1 LSEIPQIKTPEY
13 GLLSRLATYT
23 VILAWIILGLYI
35 YEISQEQGFTVAVIQ
50 YFLSVEQ
57 AGVRFHALILLAP
70 FILTV
75 ISYLINERTKLI
87 KKTTASYIRQVTHYD
102 VLTQLPNRTLF
113 LDEIMASIARAQRQK
128 DYMFAILFLDLDR
141 FKNVNDSLGHG
152 VGDQLL
158 IEIAG
163 RLKKHIRPYDT
174 VARVAESD
182 TVARF
187 GGDEFA
193 ILLSD
198 VRNVMDVISV
208 TKRLHNIIKLPINIS
223 GRDAYITAS
232 IGITVSKT
240 GYEKPEDMLRD
251 ADTAVFKAKE
261 LGRDCYVIF
270 DETLR
275 TEATSYLQLEN
286 NLRRAVEKNDFFL
299 NYQPIISCGANEL
312 AGFEALLRCKCP
324 EGKLIS
330 PAEFI
335 PVAEETGLI
344 IPIGRWVLGEACRYM
359 LICHEQFPSFSRLAI
374 SVNIS
379 TRQFTLELVDTI
391 KQVLDET
398 GLSPDKLNLEITE
411 SVIMRNPEIAAA
423 VFMKLK
429 ELNIKVHMDDFGTGY
444 SSLGYLHK
452 FPLDALKID
461 RSFIQAMCDNEWAME
476 IVKTIISM
484 AHNMKME
491 VIAEGVE
498 MVSQLGELRKLK
510 CDYYQGYLFSKPLD
524 KKDMAVLLENGE
536 VS

>member
-1 LSEIPQIKTPEY
+1 MSDIPQIKTPEY

-102 VLTQLPNRTLF
+102 VLTQLPNRALF
-113 LDEIMASIARAQRQK
+113 LDEIMASIARAHRQK

-141 FKNVNDSLGHG
+141 FKNVNDSLGHE

-174 VARVAESD
+174 VARVAEPD
-182 TVARF
+182 TIARF

-198 VRNVMDVISV
+198 VRNIMNVISAA
-208 TKRLHNIIKLPINIS
+208 KRLQYKIKLPINIS
-223 GRDAYITAS
+223 GRDVYITAS
-232 IGITVSKT
+232 IGITVSRT

-251 ADTAVFKAKE
+251 ADTAVFKAKD
-261 LGRDCYVIF
+261 LGRDCHVIF
-270 DETLR
+270 DETLH
-275 TEATSYLQLEN
+275 TEATSYLKLEN
-286 NLRRAVEKNDFFL
+286 NLRRAVEKNAFFL
-299 NYQPIISCGANEL
+299 NYQPIISCGANEI
-312 AGFEALLRCKCP
+312 AGFEALLRCKCS

-344 IPIGRWVLGEACRYM
+344 IPIGRWVLGEACRHM

-423 VFMKLK
+423 VFIKLK

-461 RSFIQAMCDNEWAME
+461 RSFVQDMCDNEWAME

-498 MVSQLGELRKLK
+498 AVNQLEELRKLK
-510 CDYYQGYLFSKPLD
+510 CDFYQGYLFSKPLD

-536 VS
+536 KL